1 MQGEDRMLNIAE
13 AAQILGIHKNTL
25 RTWADRGIVPHIKLP
40 SGYRRFRLSEMRR
53 MAREMEH
60 GTVEPEGKAAA

>member
-1 MQGEDRMLNIAE
+1 MQGEDRMLTIAE
-13 AAQILGIHKNTL
+13 AAKILGIHKNTL
-25 RTWADRGIVPHIKLP
+25 RTWADRGMVPHVKLP

-53 MAREMEH
+53 IAREMEH